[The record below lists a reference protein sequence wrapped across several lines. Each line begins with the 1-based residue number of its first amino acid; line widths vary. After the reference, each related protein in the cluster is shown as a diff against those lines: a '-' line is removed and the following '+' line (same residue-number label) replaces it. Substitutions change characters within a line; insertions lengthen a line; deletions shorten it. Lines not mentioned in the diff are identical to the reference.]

1 MFQEAKFSW
10 ELSKVFQR
18 TKCVQ
23 EESVP
28 GSKNV
33 LRRKVFWRANYDSAR
48 YVQEAKCSEE
58 QSFCQHINMHYCLK
72 NVMTDCL

>member
-1 MFQEAKFSW
+1 M
-10 ELSKVFQR
+10 FQR

-33 LRRKVFWRANYDSAR
+33 LRRKVFWRAKYDSAR
-48 YVQEAKCSEE
+48 YVQGAKFLSA
-58 QSFCQHINMHYCLK
+58 YKYALLLK
-72 NVMTDCL
+72 NCDD